1 MTLPLA
7 VDHLSASYGAANVIK
22 DVSMSVGD
30 GECVAVLGANG
41 AGKTSLL
48 RAISGLLVPS
58 SGSIRFFGQT
68 PRRYNAPWIAGMKVA
83 HVPEGRGTIS
93 GLTVEENLRAGAYLR
108 SKAEDVRAEM
118 ERCFGYFPILRS
130 YRRRMATSLSGGEQQ
145 MLALS
150 RALMMDPRIMLL
162 DEPSFGLAPKI
173 VQSVYD
179 KIADII
185 VQNNLSVLLV
195 EQSIDLAERLAT
207 RAYLL
212 KNGRIV
218 AEGSVSELRKSAALR
233 DAYFSRSGSD
243 H

>member
-1 MTLPLA
+1 MTSPLA
-7 VDHLSASYGAANVIK
+7 VDRLSAGYGAADVIK
-22 DVSMSVGD
+22 DVSIFVGE

-58 SGSIRFFGQT
+58 RGSIRFFGQT
-68 PRRYNAPWIAGMKVA
+68 PRRYDAPWIAGMKVA

-108 SKAEDVRAEM
+108 SNSSEIRAEM
-118 ERCFGYFPILRS
+118 ERCFGYFPILRD

-162 DEPSFGLAPKI
+162 DEPSFGLAPKL

-185 VQNNLSVLLV
+185 AQKRLSILLV
-195 EQSIDLAERLAT
+195 EQSIELAERLAT

-218 AEGSVSELRKSAALR
+218 AEGRVNELKKSAALR
-233 DAYFSRSGSD
+233 EAYFSHPGGDR
-243 H
+243 